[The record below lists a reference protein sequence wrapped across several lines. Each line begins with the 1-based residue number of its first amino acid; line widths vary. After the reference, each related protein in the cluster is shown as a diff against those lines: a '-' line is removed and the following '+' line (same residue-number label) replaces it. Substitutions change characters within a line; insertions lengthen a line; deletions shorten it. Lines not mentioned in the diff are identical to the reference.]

1 MGIRRPLFKGSSLF
15 GDKGCQEVLLIG
27 VLIIVT
33 KCDKE
38 QLKGGRTDSG
48 SQFEGIQSLMVGK
61 ASLWQLKYAAGTVH
75 FFTLW

>member
-48 SQFEGIQSLMVGK
+48 SQFEGI
-61 ASLWQLKYAAGTVH
+61 
-75 FFTLW
+75 